1 MLRYAR
7 YLVLGVIAISLITL
21 SLANRGVVTLT
32 LLPRELGDLLGFNHS
47 LELPLFV
54 VIFGGI
60 VAGVL
65 IGFVWEW
72 LREHRHRADA
82 ARKTREVARLER
94 EIETLRSAK
103 PDPVSDVIAL
113 VDAPPR
119 KAG

>member
-7 YLVLGVIAISLITL
+7 YLVLVVIAVALVTL
-21 SLANRGVVTLT
+21 SLANREAVTLT
-32 LLPRELGDLLGFNHS
+32 LLPQELGNLIGANAS
-47 LELPLFV
+47 MQLPLFV

-72 LREHRHRADA
+72 LREHRHRAEA
-82 ARKTREVARLER
+82 ARKGREVTRLER
-94 EIETLRSAK
+94 ELAAMKSTKI
-103 PDPVSDVIAL
+103 DPVSDVIAL

>member
-7 YLVLGVIAISLITL
+7 YLVLVLIAVVLVIL
-21 SLANRGVVTLT
+21 SLANRDAVTLT
-32 LLPRELGDLLGFNHS
+32 LLPLELGNLIGFNQS
-47 LELPLFV
+47 VNLPLFV

-82 ARKTREVARLER
+82 ARKGRELARLER
-94 EIETLRSAK
+94 ELAAMQSAK
-103 PDPVSDVIAL
+103 IDPVNDVIAL